1 MAVSQT
7 RKKKKKFHPNLS
19 FFIFFLILMYIVI
32 LAWGYLS
39 QDHVSIYEVNAA
51 KLDDD
56 TPLYGY
62 IMRSEEVVNS
72 EADGYINYY
81 NAEGNRVG
89 VGDVIYTLDT
99 SGDVNSILKE
109 LQNNKTSTQNI
120 SAMRETIASFQN
132 SFKLSNY
139 SAVKDLSFNI
149 NNVIFQENNKALYSD
164 LNKAVQKA
172 GKSKKFKGYT
182 AAHSGVI
189 SYSVDGREAIKEKD
203 LTIDLLDHYGNNERK
218 QIQSNEKIKAGFP
231 VYKLVTSNEWYL
243 YVKIPDS
250 YYDSL
255 KSLKYVRV
263 TIEKDNTSF
272 NAAVELLEKD
282 GCHVAKLRTN
292 RFMERYLNDRY
303 LKLEFSLNSANGLK
317 IPVSS
322 MLEKEYY
329 VLPSELITTDKD
341 KKSTITKQV
350 LDQDTISEKKVSIGT
365 YYIVDSKYY
374 VDSSIVKGGDILK
387 NPSTGQDYIVSS
399 KENLYGVYCTNQ
411 GYCQFKPVDVLY
423 KNKEYAI
430 VSTDTQGGLSAY
442 DHIIVDPSTIHE
454 NDFIN

>member
-1 MAVSQT
+1 LLNNPSIKERGIYKA
-7 RKKKKKFHPNLS
+7 
-19 FFIFFLILMYIVI
+19 ILILPWALPATVAI
-32 LAWGYLS
+32 LSWQGLLNGS
-39 QDHVSIYEVNAA
+39 
-51 KLDDD
+51 
-56 TPLYGY
+56 YG
-62 IMRSEEVVNS
+62 
-72 EADGYINYY
+72 AIN
-81 NAEGNRVG
+81 NLF
-89 VGDVIYTLDT
+89 I
-99 SGDVNSILKE
+99 
-109 LQNNKTSTQNI
+109 
-120 SAMRETIASFQN
+120 
-132 SFKLSNY
+132 
-139 SAVKDLSFNI
+139 NI
-149 NNVIFQENNKALYSD
+149 NLISEPIPWLTDPMWARFALIMVNIW
-164 LNKAVQKA
+164 L
-172 GKSKKFKGYT
+172 
-182 AAHSGVI
+182 
-189 SYSVDGREAIKEKD
+189 
-203 LTIDLLDHYGNNERK
+203 
-218 QIQSNEKIKAGFP
+218 GFP
-231 VYKLVTSNEWYL
+231 YMMNVCLGSL
-243 YVKIPDS
+243 AAIPDS

>member
-1 MAVSQT
+1 MISTKLFKRPAKAKIQ
-7 RKKKKKFHPNLS
+7 RIYRCS
-19 FFIFFLILMYIVI
+19 F
-32 LAWGYLS
+32 
-39 QDHVSIYEVNAA
+39 
-51 KLDDD
+51 
-56 TPLYGY
+56 
-62 IMRSEEVVNS
+62 R
-72 EADGYINYY
+72 
-81 NAEGNRVG
+81 
-89 VGDVIYTLDT
+89 
-99 SGDVNSILKE
+99 
-109 LQNNKTSTQNI
+109 
-120 SAMRETIASFQN
+120 
-132 SFKLSNY
+132 
-139 SAVKDLSFNI
+139 
-149 NNVIFQENNKALYSD
+149 
-164 LNKAVQKA
+164 
-172 GKSKKFKGYT
+172 
-182 AAHSGVI
+182 VI

-203 LTIDLLDHYGNNERK
+203 LTINLLDRYGNNERK
-218 QIQSNEKIKAGFP
+218 QIQSNEKIKAGSP
-231 VYKLVTSNEWYL
+231 VYKLITSNEWYL

-387 NPSTGQDYIVSS
+387 NPSTGQIISLVPKKTCMACTAQIRDIVNSNPLMYFT
-399 KENLYGVYCTNQ
+399 KIKNTPLYLPILRAVYL
-411 GYCQFKPVDVLY
+411 PM
-423 KNKEYAI
+423 
-430 VSTDTQGGLSAY
+430 
-442 DHIIVDPSTIHE
+442 TILLWTHPQYTK